1 MVHFQQG
8 IHEVNRLIVQKWAY
22 GERIFSMA
30 FLGMLLG
37 VLAGWRS
44 DRFGAALLISGY
56 FLAAA
61 VPFASKFTRPMLGSD
76 ALGVALALSPFLV
89 VGLAYAYAGR
99 RWSALA

>member
-8 IHEVNRLIVQKWAY
+8 IYEINRLIEQRWVY

-37 VLAGWRS
+37 VLIGWRS
-44 DRFGAALLISGY
+44 DRYGAALLIPSY
-56 FLAAA
+56 VLVAV
-61 VPFASKFTRPMLGSD
+61 VPFTSKFTRPMLGSD
-76 ALGVALALSPFLV
+76 ALGVALALAPFLV

-99 RWSALA
+99 RWSSLA